1 MIWNLKGQ
9 NKKKLLKWGFGFL
22 SLFLFNVVVES
33 IVLPALDLDNTP
45 KNDLY
50 FQAWWA
56 CTVLWLFFGLRLL
69 KWKSKK
75 TDFPNDN

>member
-9 NKKKLLKWGFGFL
+9 NKKKLLKWGLGFL
-22 SLFLFNVVVES
+22 SLFLFNVLVES

-56 CTVLWLFFGLRLL
+56 CIVLWLFFGLRLL
-69 KWKSKK
+69 KWTSKK
-75 TDFPNDN
+75 RTS